1 MSNGSL
7 AAALLTEEI
16 EPCSERVSASLMYED
31 GTLHPVVKRNQ
42 LPESLSPQAL
52 DLKELLTAAHDIMH
66 GLRERVTPAHDP
78 ERLAVEVAN
87 TTNTPDA
94 RSPVKNVMLRIAT
107 GCRADCAQAAGG
119 EQTKQERV
127 QKRDPVRE
135 QSER

>member
-1 MSNGSL
+1 MGRVVGARVRRYTPSATTCQTRHPSSGPN
-7 AAALLTEEI
+7 I
-16 EPCSERVSASLMYED
+16 E
-31 GTLHPVVKRNQ
+31 
-42 LPESLSPQAL
+42 
-52 DLKELLTAAHDIMH
+52 ELLTAAHDIMH

-87 TTNTPDA
+87 TTNTPDT

-107 GCRADCAQAAGG
+107 GCRADCVQAAGG

-135 QSER
+135 QR